1 MKDVQ
6 KVTFGGMITALVTVM
21 MLFEGFLSIGGAYL
35 VPGIA
40 GIIILFMTYATGLK
54 WGVYTYISSSAVS
67 FMLCMDKEA
76 ALCFV
81 LLLGYYPMLRYVFEK
96 IKNPI
101 LKIVVKLIFFNIT
114 AAVIFLTAT
123 FLLAV
128 PLEKIEIFGRKR
140 GCFSNVSLE
149 KQHSV
154 HMERDDKTDQIVAAL
169 RSKKRRWFTKTD
181 EFM

>member
-76 ALCFV
+76 VLCFV

-128 PLEKIEIFGRKR
+128 PLEKIEIFGIS
-140 GCFSNVSLE
+140 FESLFFFLANVTFVLYEDLLDVIE
-149 KQHSV
+149 KKL
-154 HMERDDKTDQIVAAL
+154 RNIVTN
-169 RSKKRRWFTKTD
+169 RIQRVFRIS
-181 EFM
+181 